1 MRGLNKSIMVLVFVI
16 KKRKNREKSIL
27 MLLSLTGGLI
37 KNGTLG
43 GFRSVYKG
51 LLQARKFNISNSK
64 KNKIVSSSFQ
74 DILLSKILSSNKNH
88 SDQDFIRCSIF
99 NSKGDIIAHRKDIKR
114 AKFMKEYNLV
124 PRDFRKITR
133 HHHGEEKFGRGNISV
148 DIVPSISTRR
158 DSILINLLNIKA
170 LIKKDTVIIFN
181 NISGG
186 STLNETHSLGVFLK
200 DMRQR
205 LKSTPE
211 GEYLPYEFR
220 ALECILVH
228 VIQNL
233 NVEMKVQKTVLNNVL
248 GRLEESI
255 DRIKLR
261 YLLIQSKK
269 ITQFHQKTK
278 LIRDMLNDILELDE
292 ELNSLYLTRASQEN
306 LSSNSHTEAEMLLE
320 SYYKTT
326 DEIVQTVENLLSQIR
341 TSEEIINIVLD
352 SNRNDL
358 MLMGIK
364 VSVVILSL
372 AFSMYIAALYG
383 MNLENFIE
391 EEDGSFE
398 VVTVVGLL
406 GFIILLFVSAKQ
418 LKRLQKVTMN
428 GTGRHKH

>member
-1 MRGLNKSIMVLVFVI
+1 MI
-16 KKRKNREKSIL
+16 
-27 MLLSLTGGLI
+27 LSLTSGFI
-37 KNGTLG
+37 KNGTLR
-43 GFRSVYKG
+43 GFRGIHKG
-51 LLQARKFNISNSK
+51 FCHAQNLSTSNNK
-64 KNKIVSSSFQ
+64 KNKIAGSSFQ

-114 AKFMKEYNLV
+114 ANFMKEYNLV
-124 PRDFRKITR
+124 PRDFRKIRR
-133 HHHGEEKFGRGNISV
+133 HYHGEEKLGSGNISV

-181 NISGG
+181 SISGG

-248 GRLEESI
+248 GRLEVSI

-292 ELNSLYLTRASQEN
+292 ELNSLYLTRASQESI
-306 LSSNSHTEAEMLLE
+306 SSNTSHTEAEMLLE

-326 DEIVQTVENLLSQIR
+326 DEIVQTVENLLSQIK

-352 SNRNDL
+352 SNRNEL

-372 AFSMYIAALYG
+372 GFTMYIAALYG

-398 VVTVVGLL
+398 VITVIGLL
-406 GFIILLFVSAKQ
+406 GFIILLFISAKQ
-418 LKRLQKVTMN
+418 LKRVQKVTMN